1 MTQPLPTR
9 LSSDMD
15 EYRQWGLAVK
25 ADANHPGRTRQEKA
39 VVRDPDVLG
48 TWFSPA
54 LWPFATLG
62 WPEDTPVPV
71 RPELV
76 EGPSL
81 SSSDE
86 AGKNGASTS
95 SARTDLGSGGQSLLA
110 RHYPNDV
117 LVSGFD
123 ILFFWAARMAMQG
136 QIGRAHV

>member
-1 MTQPLPTR
+1 M
-9 LSSDMD
+9 
-15 EYRQWGLAVK
+15 

-39 VVRDPDVLG
+39 VVRDPDVLD
-48 TWFSPA
+48 TWFSSA
-54 LWPFATLG
+54 LWPIATLG
-62 WPEDTPVPV
+62 WPEDTPEPV

-110 RHYPNDV
+110 RHYPNAV

-123 ILFFWAARMAMQG
+123 LPFFWDARK
-136 QIGRAHV
+136 IGGAWCGERECKKG